1 MASAGD
7 LITEFLAER
16 PKGTFLNMDVDNLA
30 VQMFDRVARP
40 GSIKQEETSL
50 CGPSAFFKWLLA
62 DRPELYV
69 KYAIDLWK
77 YGRARLGQL
86 DVKPGSDCRKAW
98 NRNAKIAQLD
108 WLTCASLRDS
118 ENTFLDYDSPS
129 DEAGGITM
137 PRTLAGWFRAV
148 GYTQVEN
155 ETNIFITKDMD
166 DLTRAGNL
174 TNNGRRVC
182 LLISADMLSRG
193 TEGGFFTIPD
203 HWIQMTG
210 WGGLRGIGS
219 GKKGAYATVWSW
231 GYWYG
236 LQTLPLKTIESRFF
250 GYVAA
255 VPPGR

>member
-1 MASAGD
+1 MINVDGTG
-7 LITEFLAER
+7 LER
-16 PKGTFLNMDVDNLA
+16 VTTAPA
-30 VQMFDRVARP
+30 FDGFPMWSPDGKRLVW
-40 GSIKQEETSL
+40 GSNRMSQET
-50 CGPSAFFKWLLA
+50 
-62 DRPELYV
+62 
-69 KYAIDLWK
+69 
-77 YGRARLGQL
+77 
-86 DVKPGSDCRKAW
+86 
-98 NRNAKIAQLD
+98 
-108 WLTCASLRDS
+108 
-118 ENTFLDYDSPS
+118 
-129 DEAGGITM
+129 
-137 PRTLAGWFRAV
+137 
-148 GYTQVEN
+148 N